1 MKFCLSQLQA
11 TYARQKI
18 AYYDSTILILHFLH
32 LGYCEENIDS
42 MESLCNTITGD
53 APLYT
58 MFRKDGQL
66 VKCPFRGPHSFSYS
80 KGDSGQVCKYPASFM
95 DTCSDNKR
103 LQLRYQACLDVEG
116 SEIAS
121 KFIFLFVCY

>member
-1 MKFCLSQLQA
+1 MAWTLCKYSIHLLSF
-11 TYARQKI
+11 
-18 AYYDSTILILHFLH
+18 S
-32 LGYCEENIDS
+32 GYCEENIES
-42 MESLCNTITGD
+42 MDSLCNTITGD

-58 MFRKDGQL
+58 MFRKDGDL

-80 KGDSGQVCKYPASFM
+80 KGDSGQVCKYPPSFM

-103 LQLRYQACLDVEG
+103 LQLRYQACMDVEG

-121 KFIFLFVCY
+121 KKATFI